1 MNLRDYQLEA
11 IDVIKSHFK
20 SWNTQYIE
28 LPTGSGKTV
37 TFLSYSKEHERIL
50 IVVPTKEL
58 LNQVYES
65 AQSFYHKSKISRKG
79 CGYDEIPNQVHI
91 CIINSIK
98 NKYLDILKNS
108 NYDLLIIDEAHH
120 VQAESYKRLIKSFD
134 CKILGVTATPDRLDG
149 KFIHE
154 LLGQCTYKKDVIELI
169 ECGYLCDIEGY
180 SVKSRI
186 DISDVD
192 SHNSDFSLRDLY
204 KKLCNDSR
212 NDLIIQICKE
222 TLRDRKTL
230 IFCINIDHSK
240 IICKILNEN
249 GLKAAHIDGSM
260 SNALRKSILNDFRSG
275 NIKYL
280 TNCQLLTEG
289 FDEPSIDGI
298 VLARPTKSRALFNQM
313 IGRGLRTYKGKINC
327 KIVDIVDNNK
337 YAMRFNSIIT
347 EEIFEEMDTFTCVNS
362 LKDHIAKEKIKLTE
376 FSIVR
381 TNIFERRRID
391 DFEATASMIKYLDEN
406 KINYFEPVSFDEG
419 SFLIWMNELH
429 GEYRKTIKC

>member
-20 SWNTQYIE
+20 SCNTQYIE

-37 TFLSYSKEHERIL
+37 TFLSYSKEHKRIL

-65 AQSFYHKSKISRKG
+65 AQYFYHKNKISRKG
-79 CGYDEIPNQVHI
+79 SGYDEIPSQVHI
-91 CIINSIK
+91 CIINSIRG
-98 NKYLDILKNS
+98 KYLDILIKS
-108 NYDLLIIDEAHH
+108 DYDLLIIDEAHH
-120 VQAESYKRLIKSFD
+120 VQAESYKRLIKSFN

-180 SVKSRI
+180 SVKSKI

-192 SHNSDFSLRDLY
+192 SHNFDFSLRDLY

-212 NDLIIQICKE
+212 NDLIVQICKE
-222 TLRDRKTL
+222 TLGDRKTL

-249 GLKAAHIDGSM
+249 GLKAAHIDGAM
-260 SNALRKSILNDFRSG
+260 SNDLRKSILNDFRTG
-275 NIKYL
+275 KIKYL

-298 VLARPTKSRALFNQM
+298 VLAKPTKSRALFNQM
-313 IGRGLRTYKGKINC
+313 IGRGLRTCKGKINC
-327 KIVDIVDNNK
+327 KVVDIVDNNK

-347 EEIFEEMDTFTCVNS
+347 EEIFEEVDTFTCVNS
-362 LKDHIAKEKIKLTE
+362 LKDHISKEKIKLTE

-381 TNIFERRRID
+381 TNIFERRKID

-429 GEYRKTIKC
+429 GAYRKTIKC